1 MAWFKVD
8 DGFHASRKLLKIP
21 KRARFAAIGLWTV
34 AGSWSADQ
42 LTDGNVPDYM
52 IEVFGAPP
60 AAPEALVDSGLWQ
73 RTSDGYVFYNWH
85 EYQPSKQDVDAERAA
100 SRERMRELRARRKL
114 KKPLDQAEEGD
125 VFGRTDTNGSENV
138 RNPDPTRPDP
148 TPIEEAKAS
157 SVEIREDVQ
166 RLCEVLAER
175 IEANGSKKPKITKT
189 WTDSARRMLDV
200 DERDPTKAENLIR
213 WCQGNTFW
221 RKNILSMPTFREK
234 YDQLRLAAIEDWEK
248 NKTGASP
255 DGEVDV
261 EAVLGRD
268 AWTPGRPP
276 EGLGVAE
283 EIEWKKHQRA
293 AHIAERIEEAK
304 RKLGIA
310 A

>member
-1 MAWFKVD
+1 MAWFKID
-8 DGFHASRKLLKIP
+8 DGFHSSRKLLKIP
-21 KRARFAAIGLWTV
+21 KRTRFAAVGLWTV
-34 AGSWSADQ
+34 AGSWAADQ

-52 IEVFGAPP
+52 ISVFGAPP

-114 KKPLDQAEEGD
+114 KKPLEQAEEGG
-125 VFGRTDTNGSENV
+125 VFGRTDANGSENV

-166 RLCEVLAER
+166 RVCEVLADL
-175 IEANGSKKPKITKT
+175 IEGNGSNRPKITKT
-189 WTDSARRMLDV
+189 WTDSARRMIDLDNR
-200 DERDPTKAENLIR
+200 EPLRAENLIR

-234 YDQLRLAAIEDWEK
+234 YDQLRLAALEDWEK

-255 DGEVDV
+255 DGQIDID
-261 EAVLGRD
+261 AVLGRD
-268 AWTPGRPP
+268 AWTPGTPP
-276 EGLGVAE
+276 AGLGVAE
-283 EIEWKKHQRA
+283 EIEWKKQQRA
-293 AHIAERIEEAK
+293 AHNAERLEEAK
-304 RKLGIA
+304 RKLGTA
-310 A
+310 